1 MSKYFIF
8 LCICF
13 ISISTQAQHAPAP
26 MVDSVKTFLDRSL
39 QLIKD
44 NALNKD
50 KVDWDNLKEQVYL
63 KVAGAKTYE
72 DLTPAYPFIFE
83 QIDDHHGRFIIH
95 QQSYGWKGNT
105 QPPVNDYLRNAIKER
120 TEVHA
125 EKIGKDIVYLSIPGN
140 NDFGNNHLDSIGRS
154 IKQAI
159 AKIHDKHIK
168 GWILD
173 LRLNSGGNMYPMF
186 AGLTDFLGEGKIG
199 GFVTPTYQPDGNWI
213 IIKGAFYV
221 DLIKVSA
228 LPYSGYPIKT
238 DLPIAVL
245 IDEKTASAGEMVAI
259 ATIGRPKS
267 VRIGETSAGY
277 TTVNQGFKINDVAG
291 LNLAVAYATD
301 RNGKV
306 YPKNLEPDIVV
317 KGGDHF
323 EKLSDD
329 HKVKEAITWLRKN

>member
-1 MSKYFIF
+1 MIKYVVF
-8 LCICF
+8 LFICF
-13 ISISTQAQHAPAP
+13 SSISTQAQHAPAP

-39 QLIKD
+39 QLIQD

-50 KVDWDNLKEQVYL
+50 NVNWDNLKEQVYL
-63 KVAGAKTYE
+63 KVAGAKTYD
-72 DLTPAYPFIFE
+72 DLISAYPFVFE
-83 QIDDHHGRFIIH
+83 QIDDHHGRFIFK
-95 QQSYGWKGNT
+95 QQSYGWKGNS
-105 QPPVNDYLRNAIKER
+105 QPQVNEYLRNAIKNR
-120 TEVHA
+120 TQVHA
-125 EKIGKDIVYLSIPGN
+125 EKIGKDIAYLSIPGN
-140 NDFGNNHLDSIGRS
+140 NDFGNKHLDSIGRS
-154 IKQAI
+154 IKEAI
-159 AKIHDKHIK
+159 AKIHDKNIK

-173 LRLNSGGNMYPMF
+173 LRLNSGGNMYPML
-186 AGLTDFLGEGKIG
+186 AGLTQFLGEGKIG

-213 IIKGAFYV
+213 IAKGAFYV

-228 LPYSGYPIKT
+228 LPYSGYPIKA
-238 DLPIAVL
+238 DLPIVVL
-245 IDEKTASAGEMVAI
+245 IGEKTASAGEMVAI

-267 VRIGETSAGY
+267 VIIGETSAGY
-277 TTVNQGFKINDVAG
+277 TTVNQGFKINSYAG